1 MKPVKHFSVAL
12 LMLLFTSITSAMA
25 DVEYRLP
32 SHIEP
37 TFQRIELTA
46 DPDKPDY
53 SGNTQLDLNITK
65 STKKVGF
72 YQRGLTIT
80 RAVLVSGST
89 TIPLTVTEGDYDIN
103 WATAESTIP
112 AGKYRLS
119 LEFNGLVNTKSD
131 GMYLSAFEGNNY
143 IFTQFE
149 DMYARRAFPSFD
161 EPSFKIPYQLT
172 INAPEKHTVLSNTP
186 VESRS
191 VNKGIQRVTFK
202 KTKPMPTYIVAY
214 AIGEMD
220 SREITG
226 LSVPGKIY
234 TPKGHANKTKFV
246 AKHTPGILTALE
258 DYFGSKYPY
267 EKLDFIAVPNFT
279 FGAMENAGLVTYRSE
294 LLLLD
299 DEPGLTE
306 QRGPLNVV
314 AHELAHQWYGNLVTM
329 AWWDDLWLNEAFAS
343 WMASKV
349 MGQLY
354 PEQNF
359 AARLVQEGA
368 FPADASPTT
377 KPIKKLVRTQPEVM
391 DGLGLNYS
399 KGESILQMIEALVGQ
414 DAFQK
419 GVQSYMQK
427 HQWSNTE
434 ADDLWKVL
442 SSVSD
447 IDVPAMMKTYL
458 EQAGYPLIE
467 FADNGRVTQ
476 TRYHLAGA
484 KVKEQVWTV
493 PLPITYKVNG
503 KLERTLVFLDDQETL
518 VGPLAEADWIYPNA
532 NAMGYFR
539 WKVPAKK
546 LFALLEDLGELNNR
560 EKNNILNNSNALLL
574 AGELTMADHMSV
586 LNALAED
593 NDPQIART
601 VMRSLG
607 SLTYLVDDNNEA
619 NFTAF
624 VEAKLLPWFERLGVT
639 PEGNESDDV
648 IRLRQAVF
656 AFLGRYSKS
665 DQVLKTSE
673 ELASEF
679 LKDSSSVS
687 RGMAAGALRAIS
699 RNGSTDWFAK
709 VQKAYVENTDGNVR
723 NTLLSGMRFPQPNN
737 VKTVLD
743 FALQD
748 SVNPAN
754 VIRVVATAA
763 AANNDQTAF
772 YEWMNENFDALSQK
786 MPSFHLSRM
795 PEFVSNSCFTDNIAL
810 AKAFYEPRMAKF
822 DGMQRSFDV
831 AMARANQCVELKE
844 RNQTTFN
851 QFLSN
856 AK

>member
-1 MKPVKHFSVAL
+1 MKPLQHFTTAL
-12 LMLLFTSITSAMA
+12 FMLLFTSMANAMV
-25 DVEYRLP
+25 DVDYRLP

-37 TFQRIELTA
+37 TFQRVELTA

-53 SGNTQLDLNITK
+53 SGNTQLDLTITK
-65 STKKVGF
+65 NTKKVGF

-80 RAVLVSGST
+80 RAVLVDGSD
-89 TIPLTVTEGDYDIN
+89 TIPLTVSEGDYDIN
-103 WATAESTIP
+103 WATAKETIR

-119 LEFNGLVNTKSD
+119 LEFTGLVNTKSD

-186 VESRS
+186 VQSRF
-191 VNKGIQRVTFK
+191 VRNGMQRVTFK

-214 AIGEMD
+214 AIGELD

-234 TPKGHANKTKFV
+234 TPKGHADKTKFI
-246 AKHTPGILTALE
+246 AKHTPGILKGLE
-258 DYFGSKYPY
+258 DYFGTEYPY

-314 AHELAHQWYGNLVTM
+314 THELAHQWYGNLVTM

-368 FPADASPTT
+368 LPADASPTT

-399 KGESILQMIEALVGQ
+399 KGESVLQMIEALVGQ

-419 GVQSYMQK
+419 GVQAYMQK

-467 FADNGRVTQ
+467 FAENGKVTQ

-493 PLPITYKVNG
+493 PLPITYKANG
-503 KLERTLVFLDDQETL
+503 KLERTLIFLDDQETL
-518 VGPLAEADWIYPNA
+518 VSALAEADWIYPNA

-539 WKVPAKK
+539 WKVPGKK
-546 LFALLEDLGELNNR
+546 LFALLEDLDQLNNR

-593 NDPQIART
+593 DEPQIART

-619 NFTAF
+619 DFTAF
-624 VEAKLLPWFERLGVT
+624 VEAKLIPWFERLGVE
-639 PEGNESDDV
+639 PVGNEPDDV
-648 IRLRQAVF
+648 IRLRQTVF
-656 AFLGRYSKS
+656 GFLGQYSS
-665 DQVLKTSE
+665 NQEVLQTSE
-673 ELASEF
+673 KLAEEF
-679 LKDSSSVS
+679 IKDSSTVPRSI
-687 RGMAAGALRAIS
+687 AAGALRAIAK
-699 RNGSTDWFAK
+699 NGSTEWFGRI
-709 VQKAYVENTDGNVR
+709 QKAYESNTDGNVR
-723 NTLLSGMRFPQPNN
+723 NTLLAGMRFPQEEN
-737 VKTVLD
+737 VKALLD
-743 FALQD
+743 FALDD

-754 VIRVVATAA
+754 VIRVVGTAA

-772 YEWMNENFDALSQK
+772 YEWLEANFDKLSKK

-795 PEFVSNSCFTDNIAL
+795 PEFVSGSCFNSNIAL
-810 AKAFYEPRMAKF
+810 AKAFYADRMSKF

-831 AMARANQCVELKE
+831 AMASAKQCVELKK